1 VKRTLL
7 LIGLSVVIFTA
18 SAEADSLYTRNLACD
33 KRFAARELAICKA
46 LEREL
51 EWVWTGHA
59 SISPGYRSTFESAR
73 RIFCS
78 LPITA
83 GDTRALVMIAVA
95 AERSSTTTFAD
106 AQLANGSRFLLN
118 LLGRR
123 ALEEY
128 PAHAKEWDERS
139 WQIAK
144 NLREEISSNIN
155 DPGMIWHP
163 QNPQYLLRGGCK

>member
-1 VKRTLL
+1 VTHPLL
-7 LIGLSVVIFTA
+7 FIGLSLVIFTT
-18 SAEADSLYTRNLACD
+18 SAEADSLYTRNLSCD

-51 EWVWTGHA
+51 EWIWTGHA
-59 SISPGYRSTFESAR
+59 IISPGYRTTFESAR

-78 LPITA
+78 LPISA
-83 GDTRALVMIAVA
+83 RDTRSLVMIAVS
-95 AERSSTTTFAD
+95 AERPSTMTFAD
-106 AQLANGSRFLLN
+106 AQLANGSRVLLN
-118 LLGRR
+118 LLGQQ
-123 ALEEY
+123 ALDGF
-128 PAHAKEWDERS
+128 PGRQSDWDERA

-144 NLREEISSNIN
+144 SLREEISANIN

>member
-1 VKRTLL
+1 MTRTLL
-7 LIGLSVVIFTA
+7 FISLSVVIFPTLA
-18 SAEADSLYTRNLACD
+18 DADSLYTRNLACN

-59 SISPGYRSTFESAR
+59 IVSPGYRSTFASAR

-83 GDTRALVMIAVA
+83 GDTRSLVMITVS
-95 AERSSTTTFAD
+95 AERPSTATFAD
-106 AQLANGSRFLLN
+106 GQLANGARFLLN
-118 LLGRR
+118 LIGQQALDAFPERESSWDDR
-123 ALEEY
+123 AWL
-128 PAHAKEWDERS
+128 
-139 WQIAK
+139 IAK
-144 NLREEISSNIN
+144 KLREEISVNIN

-163 QNPQYLLRGGCK
+163 QNPQYLLPGGCK

>member
-33 KRFAARELAICKA
+33 RRFAARELAICKA

-59 SISPGYRSTFESAR
+59 IISPGYRTTFASAR

-83 GDTRALVMIAVA
+83 GDTRSLVMIAVA
-95 AERSSTTTFAD
+95 TERPSATTFAD
-106 AQLANGSRFLLN
+106 TQLANGSRFLLN
-118 LLGRR
+118 LLGQQ
-123 ALEEY
+123 ALAEF
-128 PAHAKEWDERS
+128 PGRQSDWDERA

-144 NLREEISSNIN
+144 NLREEISANIN
-155 DPGMIWHP
+155 DAGMIWHP
-163 QNPQYLLRGGCK
+163 NNPQYLLRGGCK

>member
-1 VKRTLL
+1 MTRTRL
-7 LIGLSVVIFTA
+7 LIGLSLVIFTTPA
-18 SAEADSLYTRNLACD
+18 AADSLYTRNFACD

-46 LEREL
+46 LEHEL

-59 SISPGYRSTFESAR
+59 IISPGYRTTFASAR

-83 GDTRALVMIAVA
+83 GDIRALVMLAVA
-95 AERSSTTTFAD
+95 AERPSTTTFAD
-106 AQLANGSRFLLN
+106 TQLADGSRFLLN
-118 LLGRR
+118 LLGQR
-123 ALEEY
+123 ALDEY
-128 PAHAKEWDERS
+128 PARTKEWDERS

-144 NLREEISSNIN
+144 NLREEIAANIN
-155 DPGMIWHP
+155 DPEMIWHP